1 MSLTVNAKT
10 YANDVSRSPDSFRYL
25 GPVHDGDS
33 NDTIDLYRT
42 AAKPTATY
50 SGNTRSRAKLTRAV
64 TDGTAQ
70 IGDMILDVSVS
81 VPVGAVSAQVDSVIN
96 DLAAWLATTA
106 AKNLIKSHIINQ

>member
-10 YANDVSRSPDSFRYL
+10 YANDVSRTADSFRYL

-50 SGNTRSRAKLTRAV
+50 AGNTRSRAKLTRAV
-64 TDGTAQ
+64 TDGTTQ
-70 IGDMILDVSVS
+70 LGDMIVDINVS
-81 VPVGAVSAQVDSVIN
+81 VPVGAASAQVDSVIN
-96 DLAAWLATTA
+96 DIAAWFATA
-106 AKNLIKSHIINQ
+106 AAKSLVKSHIINQ